1 MCKVKFNIE
10 QQNAV
15 AFILLPLCR
24 CLVLTMELVAAQ
36 VTAILTLLISSF
48 MGGKISV
55 SFIAEWHVNVAILK
69 NYDFIFAPNATTI
82 LCHQNC
88 MNTVTLPHRSSC
100 VSGNGDIIEAVEG
113 NPMAS
118 VYFTSSRRRPL
129 T

>member
-1 MCKVKFNIE
+1 MSPNSRSHDFLMYFVRYHNLIIFRVQCAKHFARRKKCVSAIAGARFIFRV
-10 QQNAV
+10 QNY
-15 AFILLPLCR
+15 
-24 CLVLTMELVAAQ
+24 
-36 VTAILTLLISSF
+36 TLS
-48 MGGKISV
+48 
-55 SFIAEWHVNVAILK
+55 VNVAILK